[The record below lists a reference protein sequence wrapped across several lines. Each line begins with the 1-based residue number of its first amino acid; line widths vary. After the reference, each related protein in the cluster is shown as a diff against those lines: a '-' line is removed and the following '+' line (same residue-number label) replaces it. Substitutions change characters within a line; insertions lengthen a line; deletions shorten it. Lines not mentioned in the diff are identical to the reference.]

1 MVDLLSPSDRLASLA
16 VISASIEGFPMIAIV
31 EEGQTL
37 TYALAGLASL
47 VALLLAW
54 LAYRQAARESRER
67 KDETK
72 RR

>member
-1 MVDLLSPSDRLASLA
+1 
-16 VISASIEGFPMIAIV
+16 MIAMA

-37 TYALAGLASL
+37 AYALAGLASI

-54 LAYRQAARESRER
+54 RAYRQAAQEDRER